1 MAEQSIDEIKKRIKK
16 QAQAVEQNIEA
27 GNGSE
32 LEVEETS
39 AEDLKTELER
49 VKAELEVLKSRQ
61 TTSGVG
67 GGWIV
72 TCQNPKYSGKTAGV
86 QFRAGQAFVREQ
98 PGSEKIISILVS
110 DFGYTAKKV
119 DNLENQSLEMQES
132 TDNNLVN
139 VLATPQYMK

>member
-1 MAEQSIDEIKKRIKK
+1 MAEQSMDEIKKRIKK
-16 QAQAVEQNIEA
+16 QQAQVEENLPEKAAEAVEEPQA
-27 GNGSE
+27 DLQAE
-32 LEVEETS
+32 L
-39 AEDLKTELER
+39 DR
-49 VKAELEVLKSRQ
+49 VKAELEMLKSRQ

-72 TCQNPKYSGKTAGV
+72 SCQNPNYSGKTAGV
-86 QFRAGQAFVREQ
+86 QFREGQAFVREQ
-98 PGSEKIISILVS
+98 PGSEKTISILVS

-132 TDNNLVN
+132 TNNNLVN